1 MARASRT
8 LVVNI
13 GSSTLIDKKGRL
25 DRQYLHNLARQL
37 EELREM
43 GWAPIVVSSG
53 AIAVGLNELGIKERP
68 HDVPSL
74 QAAASVGQGVLSTA
88 YAEIF
93 EEYGMLTSVVLLT
106 RHDTASRHAYL
117 HARDALNRLLDFG
130 VVPIVNENDTTSVEE
145 IKFGDNDTLSAIVA
159 CLVKADHSVIF
170 SDVKGLY
177 DANPNDNPQAKLISR
192 VDRVT
197 EDIMGVAGG
206 VGSKV
211 GSGGMVTKIRAARV
225 LMVAGIPLTVCEGHE
240 PDALVRIAKGEPVGT
255 LFSASFKPH
264 EITGY
269 KLWIALGDSAKGS
282 IVVDDGAKMALKERG
297 KSLLCVGVS
306 SVQGFFE
313 AGDIV
318 DIRDLSGHLFARGKV
333 NASADEIDLARGYST
348 QQMRRNRLLAGMA
361 DKPIIH
367 RDELVVFD

>member
-8 LVVNI
+8 LVVKI

-348 QQMRRNRLLAGMA
+348 QQMRRNRLLVGMA

>member
-8 LVVNI
+8 LVVKI

-197 EDIMGVAGG
+197 EEIMGVAGG